1 MSIVRFLEI
10 NENLANDDV
19 PLVPNAVMLKV
30 SFPIKVEDCLLS
42 RLEGL
47 IIDTTAASISGLS
60 NEI

>member
-1 MSIVRFLEI
+1 MKS
-10 NENLANDDV
+10 LANDDV